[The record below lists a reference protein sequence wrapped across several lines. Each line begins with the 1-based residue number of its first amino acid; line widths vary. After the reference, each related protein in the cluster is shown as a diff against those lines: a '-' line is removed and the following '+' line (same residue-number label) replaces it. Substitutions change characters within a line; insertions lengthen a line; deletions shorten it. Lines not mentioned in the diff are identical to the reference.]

1 MSNHEHH
8 LSSPGQHAGPP
19 EGHAGSFTQS
29 YRSAGISSCGLLSMD
44 SLEFSSPHKASRPKT
59 IPLRPDRRVA
69 RDYFDKEIS
78 PTPLIDLKMTASAMK
93 ILESKEKINNVLHR
107 KDEKQEKLSIQEAT
121 EKHNHTS
128 SNRSK
133 SAMSMRDFKI
143 VLKSVEHPFAAPRR
157 LRQHNM
163 TRNGPFRDDFRP
175 NSSLFFRKHYI
186 KNESLQES
194 TSEEA

>member
-1 MSNHEHH
+1 
-8 LSSPGQHAGPP
+8 
-19 EGHAGSFTQS
+19 
-29 YRSAGISSCGLLSMD
+29 
-44 SLEFSSPHKASRPKT
+44 
-59 IPLRPDRRVA
+59 
-69 RDYFDKEIS
+69 
-78 PTPLIDLKMTASAMK
+78 MK

-107 KDEKQEKLSIQEAT
+107 KDEKVSRIQDLFEFPLYWKLHVQQEKLSIQEAT